1 MLTRLRMSAVLA
13 LQNAALL
20 SAGLLCCVAGLAF
33 LTLSAWILLAQTHGA
48 LVAATVIGGLYTGVG
63 FLLVAVALIRSQT
76 RVHVHPAPAH
86 GVRTSNPPLMQA
98 FLTGFDTGTSTARR
112 RP

>member
-1 MLTRLRMSAVLA
+1 MLTRFRRSAVQV

-33 LTLSAWILLAQTHGA
+33 LTLSVWILLAQTHGA
-48 LVAATVIGGLYTGVG
+48 LVAATVIGGLYSGVG
-63 FLLVAVALIRSQT
+63 FLLVAVALIRNQT
-76 RVHVHPAPAH
+76 RTHVHPAPTH
-86 GVRTSNPPLMQA
+86 GVPASNPPLMQA
-98 FLTGFDTGTSTARR
+98 FLAGFDTGTSTARR